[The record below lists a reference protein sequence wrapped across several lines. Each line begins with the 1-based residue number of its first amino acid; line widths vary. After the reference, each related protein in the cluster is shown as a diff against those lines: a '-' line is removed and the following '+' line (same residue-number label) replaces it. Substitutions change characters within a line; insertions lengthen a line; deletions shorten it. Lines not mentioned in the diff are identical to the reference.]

1 MINHAERTYMGPP
14 MYSGGG
20 VDMHDMH
27 QRGSQISNLVAD
39 MKWLALDQR
48 PHHYKGHQHPT
59 LRGEG
64 ERIRRTVKDCEC
76 HQMPDGSGILR

>member
-1 MINHAERTYMGPP
+1 MGPP

-27 QRGSQISNLVAD
+27 QRGSQISNIVAD

-48 PHHYKGHQHPT
+48 PHHYKRTPT
-59 LRGEG
+59 SNVTRNVNGSEG
-64 ERIRRTVKDCEC
+64 RKKKDCEC
-76 HQMPDGSGILR
+76 HKMPDGSGILR